1 PLCSQKRVITVPSP
15 LPFAGEGQGEGELT
29 LIPGRLHSLTFCDML
44 IKFQNKKE
52 DRMPSLSKKTDA
64 KRARKRVN
72 QGKARKKKMS
82 KASTPAFPIHVE
94 KK

>member
-1 PLCSQKRVITVPSP
+1 
-15 LPFAGEGQGEGELT
+15 
-29 LIPGRLHSLTFCDML
+29 ML
-44 IKFQNKKE
+44 MKFSKNKE
-52 DRMPSLSKKTDA
+52 EIMPSLTKKTDA

-82 KASTPAFPIHVE
+82 KASTPAFPIHVG